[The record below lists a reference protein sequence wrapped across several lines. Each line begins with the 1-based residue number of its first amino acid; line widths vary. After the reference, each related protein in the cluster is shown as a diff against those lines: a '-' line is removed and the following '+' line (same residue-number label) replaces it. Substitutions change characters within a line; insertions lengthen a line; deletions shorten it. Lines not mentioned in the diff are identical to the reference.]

1 MLVLM
6 YNVPQMESEREKRG
20 GELAHLTSV
29 NICIRKLPHMLR
41 NRLCQHISW
50 PTVRMRNSSNASP
63 GLCFC
68 FGFRHTV
75 LWFLYVYTFVAV
87 APQRWL
93 LSSFVFL
100 FFGVSFAFP
109 SLTFF
114 VGLLFWLHL
123 NQLVAVL
130 CLHISTSFGF
140 WNVHF
145 LRCLRPFFC
154 VFFGTLMKICKHF
167 KLFPLP
173 RLR

>member
-6 YNVPQMESEREKRG
+6 YNVRQMETERERKKGKWG
-20 GELAHLTSV
+20 GEFAHLTSV

-41 NRLCQHISW
+41 NRLCQHFLR
-50 PTVRMRNSSNASP
+50 PTVRMRNFSYASP

-68 FGFRHTV
+68 FGFRHAV

-87 APQRWL
+87 ALKRWL
-93 LSSFVFL
+93 LSGLFSF
-100 FFGVSFAFP
+100 FFRVSFAF
-109 SLTFF
+109 SSFTFF

-154 VFFGTLMKICKHF
+154 VFFWDSHENL
-167 KLFPLP
+167 
-173 RLR
+173 